1 MSIVVK
7 LVLGIGVLGVL
18 IFIHELGHFLAAKA
32 CRIRVLAFSIG
43 FGRVL
48 LHKTIGTTDYRIS
61 AIPFGGYV
69 NMAGEHPEDERVH
82 APDEFPSRPIWQR
95 AFVAI
100 AGPAANFISAIF
112 MIWFMFIWGVER
124 PDYFSR
130 PVLGGVAD
138 SSAASDIGL
147 AAGDSLV
154 SINGRSISTWD
165 DIETVFLTPELK
177 YDVAVYRDGNQKTF
191 TIIPDQK
198 KKDRYKYPPFGMELP
213 TPSVIGKVMDDM
225 PAAKAG
231 LKSGDTI
238 VSIGGREIA
247 FWSQISEQI
256 QNRPDSSALQIV
268 VARGIGRLTTSMTPK
283 FDEKEKRWLIGIQFS
298 PGTLHTVR
306 YSPAIAWKMCIKK
319 SWDFTTMIFVF
330 LKKMIT
336 GEISWK
342 LVSGPLGIIPASG
355 FMVFQGLSNLLY
367 FMGMLSINLAVIN
380 VFPLI
385 ITDGGMLLF
394 LLLEAVRRKP
404 LSLKAQLA
412 INKVGI
418 SLFIVLFIL
427 ITYNDIL
434 RIPEY
439 FKMFLK

>member
-1 MSIVVK
+1 MSIVFK
-7 LVLGIGVLGVL
+7 LFFGIIVLGVL

-48 LHKTIGTTDYRIS
+48 LHKTIGSTDYRIS

-69 NMAGEHPEDERVH
+69 NMAGEHPGDERTH

-95 AFVAI
+95 AIVAI

-112 MIWFMFIWGVER
+112 MIWFMFVWGVER
-124 PDYFSR
+124 PDYFNR
-130 PVLGGVAD
+130 PILGGVAD
-138 SSAASDIGL
+138 SSAARDIGL
-147 AAGDSLV
+147 AAGDSIV
-154 SINGRSISTWD
+154 SINSKAISTWD
-165 DIETVFLTPELK
+165 DIESVFLTLERK
-177 YDVAVYRDGNQKTF
+177 YDVVFYRNGVEKKC

-198 KKDRYKYPPFGMELP
+198 KKNRYKYPPFGMELP
-213 TPSVIGKVMDDM
+213 TPPVIGRVMDDM

-238 VSIGGREIA
+238 LSIGGRETR
-247 FWSQISEQI
+247 FWSQVSEQI
-256 QNRPDSSALQIV
+256 QARPDTASLQIV
-268 VARGIGRLTTSMTPK
+268 VARGIGRLTTFMTPK
-283 FDEKEKRWLIGIQFS
+283 FDEKEKRWLIGIQFNA
-298 PGTLHTVR
+298 GAMHTVR
-306 YSPAIAWKMCIKK
+306 YSPGIAWKMCMKK

-342 LVSGPLGIIPASG
+342 LVSGPVGIIPASG

-380 VFPLI
+380 IFPLI

-394 LLLEAVRRKP
+394 LLLEAIRRKP
-404 LSLKAQLA
+404 LSLKAQMA
-412 INKVGI
+412 INQVGI
-418 SLFIVLFIL
+418 SLFIVLFVL

-434 RIPEY
+434 KLPEY
-439 FKMFLK
+439 FRMFLK